1 MPSDKQRAFNKN
13 EIQGSSFVCGRDVND
28 FASCVKVG
36 FCIYGMNTV
45 V

>member
-28 FASCVKVG
+28 FASCG
-36 FCIYGMNTV
+36 RLAFAFTG
-45 V
+45 